1 MARDVQSERPA
12 NSFRLAKVGVRGV
25 MKPVQVRRPARSVT
39 LPTTFDVFVDV
50 PARQRGSHL
59 SRHLEVIG
67 EIVDASVRRP
77 VSSLEDLCQTIAV
90 ALLGRHE
97 TASTSEVWAHADYF
111 IERASPWGR
120 TSLEPYRLVAK
131 ATARRGPPTRTHKA
145 LGVEV
150 VGMTACPCAME
161 TIRSELENRDPAA
174 RRLSKELPIITHN
187 QRNRTTVMVDEPEGF
202 DIEADDL
209 VEIAEDSMSSPT
221 YELLKRPEEARLV
234 EAAHR
239 KPRFVEDVVREVL
252 AQVLKRY
259 AKLPDTA
266 IVSVKSE
273 SEESIH
279 KHNAFAERTTTLG
292 ELRA

>member
-1 MARDVQSERPA
+1 MARDVQSERPT

-25 MKPVQVRRPARSVT
+25 MKPVQVRRPARTVT

-67 EIVDASVRRP
+67 EIVDDSVRRP
-77 VSSLEDLCQTIAV
+77 VPSLEDLCQTIAV

-111 IERASPWGR
+111 LERSSPWGR
-120 TSLEPYRLVAK
+120 TSLEPYGLVAK

-145 LGVEV
+145 VGVEV

-161 TIRSELENRDPAA
+161 TIRSELEERVPAA
-174 RRLSKELPIITHN
+174 RRLSKELPVITHN

-209 VEIAEDSMSSPT
+209 VGIAEDSMSSPT
-221 YELLKRPEEARLV
+221 YELLKRPEEGRLV

-252 AQVLKRY
+252 AKVLKRY

-279 KHNAFAERTTTLG
+279 KHNAFAERTTTFG